1 MFQICRLFH
10 LNVLQFEELPSG
22 EGYADVVYLPKR
34 HSGYPALLIELKWN
48 KTAQGAIDQIQ
59 KKKYPDALKGYGG
72 EVLLVGVNYD
82 KDAPDGQ
89 RKHTCEIRTL
99 KKT

>member
-1 MFQICRLFH
+1 MGIYLNPGNSGFTDIC
-10 LNVLQFEELPSG
+10 NGSYV
-22 EGYADVVYLPKR
+22 D
-34 HSGYPALLIELKWN
+34 
-48 KTAQGAIDQIQ
+48 
-59 KKKYPDALKGYGG
+59 PDALKGYGG
-72 EVLLVGVNYD
+72 EVLLVGVNDD